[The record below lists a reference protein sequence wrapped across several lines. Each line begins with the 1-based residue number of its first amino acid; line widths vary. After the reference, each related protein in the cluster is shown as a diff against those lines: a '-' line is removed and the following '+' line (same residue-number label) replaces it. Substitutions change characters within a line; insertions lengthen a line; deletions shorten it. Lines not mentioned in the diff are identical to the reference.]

1 MSINLTP
8 LREQAIE
15 QLSKAVAA
23 EEVEAIKVHFLGR
36 KGRIT
41 DILKSLSSLPIDER
55 KSVGETTNLLR
66 AELTG
71 LIEQKLL
78 SINVSSLNE
87 KLKKEKIDIFLPPYP
102 VDRGHLHPIRH
113 TLDEITEIFKAIGF
127 SIADGPE
134 IENDWYNFEALNI
147 PADHPARDSQDTF
160 FLENGKNLL
169 RTHTSPVQVRTMEKQ
184 QPPLRIIA
192 PGRVFRNEATD
203 ATHSAVFHQV
213 EGLAVGEGITFAD
226 LKGTLTHF
234 IRRYFGSNVGFRFR
248 PSHFQFTEPSA
259 EVDIQCMLCGGLGCR
274 VCKGSGWLEMLG
286 CGMVHPNVLTAVK
299 YDTEKYTGFAF
310 GMGVER
316 LTMFKYGI
324 EDIRLFY
331 ENDLHFLEQF

>member
-8 LREQAIE
+8 LREQAICS
-15 QLSKAVAA
+15 LSKAATP

-36 KGRIT
+36 KGTIT
-41 DILKSLSSLPIDER
+41 DILKSLSSLPIEER
-55 KSVGETTNLLR
+55 RSVGENANLLR
-66 AELTG
+66 AELTS
-71 LIEQKLL
+71 LIDGKLANL
-78 SINVSSLNE
+78 AASLLND
-87 KLKKEKIDIFLPPYP
+87 KLKNEKIDIFLPPYP
-102 VDRGHLHPIRH
+102 VAKGHLHPIRQ
-113 TLDEITEIFKAIGF
+113 TLDEISDIFRAIGF
-127 SIADGPE
+127 SVADGPE
-134 IENDWYNFEALNI
+134 IEDDWHNFEALNI

-160 FLENGKNLL
+160 FLSGGKNLL
-169 RTHTSPVQVRTMEKQ
+169 RTHTSPVQIRTMEKQ

-213 EGLAVGEGITFAD
+213 EGLSVGEGITFAD

-259 EVDIQCMLCGGLGCR
+259 EVDIQCTFCGGLGCR

-299 YDTEKYTGFAF
+299 YDTDKYTGFAF

-316 LTMFKYGI
+316 LSMFKYGI

-331 ENDLHFLEQF
+331 ENDIQFLEQF